1 MGKGMLDGVRILDF
15 GHVYF
20 GPYATM
26 ILADMGAEVL
36 KIEPPW
42 GEINRIGT
50 NLFGGMSSFIPLP
63 K

>member
-20 GPYATM
+20 GPYSTM

-36 KIEPPW
+36 KVEPP
-42 GEINRIGT
+42 
-50 NLFGGMSSFIPLP
+50 
-63 K
+63 